1 MEIVQVGAPVLR
13 QAGRLI
19 DPAELRSKEFK
30 RLVEQMRETMI
41 DAPGVGLAA
50 PQIGLSLQLAVLEDP
65 PEFVE
70 AQSTEQRALTERDS
84 LPFTVMINPVV
95 TPVGNHTVEFF
106 EGCLSVDGYRA
117 LVSRFHTVHARW
129 IDMKGNECEQEFTG
143 WPARIVQHE
152 VDHLRGIVYVD
163 RMLPRSFMTTEAW
176 AEHWGSVPID
186 EIHEAL
192 AVDAPTPPHP

>member
-1 MEIVQVGAPVLR
+1 MEIVQVGAAVLR
-13 QAGRLI
+13 HPGRPVDL
-19 DPAELRSKEFK
+19 AELRTKEF
-30 RLVEQMRETMI
+30 RQLVEQMRETMI

-50 PQIGLSLQLAVLEDP
+50 PQIGLSIQLAVLEDP

-70 AQSTEQRALTERDS
+70 AQSPEQRALTERDS

-95 TPVGNHTVEFF
+95 TPIGEETVEFF

-117 LVSRFHTVHARW
+117 LVSRYRTVHARW
-129 IDMKGNECEQEFTG
+129 IDLDGAECEQDFTG

-163 RMLPRSFMTTEAW
+163 RMLPRSFMTTDAW
-176 AEHWGSVPID
+176 AEHWGGTAIE
-186 EIHEAL
+186 EIHAAL
-192 AVDAPTPPHP
+192 RVDAVTPPHP